1 MCIVRCAAASGLI
14 ALAGRGCKVRMLSL
28 LSVNRSRSHRSRHRN
43 SGGKVWRQILG
54 GAEFRV
60 ASTLLLGFLAARA
73 A

>member
-14 ALAGRGCKVRMLSL
+14 AVAGRCKVRMLSL

-43 SGGKVWRQILG
+43 SVGKVWRQILG

-60 ASTLLLGFLAARA
+60 ASTLLLDFLAARA

>member
-1 MCIVRCAAASGLI
+1 MCIIRCAAAFRLM
-14 ALAGRGCKVRMLSL
+14 AVAGRCKVRMLSL